1 MTLEDLYKKIAEKRN
16 VWCYY
21 PKSKLDVMD
30 VLDDKEKS
38 YNFIKSYFSYAG
50 KNGVFEDVINKE
62 NIKIIKERAQH
73 IVSTFLLSIEIAK
86 IFNVQIN
93 NKNDCFDFKYYL
105 FMACLYHDVGYVY
118 EQMKESLINKCEVK
132 ANGFEAIKKT
142 LNIKY
147 FSNDVFKTYSKE
159 DVEIYFKGRAKENL
173 IDHGIVGGILL
184 YDRLR
189 KQFCKMFENR
199 KDSESTKER
208 FIFRDVENE
217 KIFVYQINI
226 L

>member
-1 MTLEDLYKKIAEKRN
+1 M
-16 VWCYY
+16 WS
-21 PKSKLDVMD
+21 KSKWFW
-30 VLDDKEKS
+30 S
-38 YNFIKSYFSYAG
+38 Y
-50 KNGVFEDVINKE
+50 
-62 NIKIIKERAQH
+62 
-73 IVSTFLLSIEIAK
+73 
-86 IFNVQIN
+86 
-93 NKNDCFDFKYYL
+93 
-105 FMACLYHDVGYVY
+105 
-118 EQMKESLINKCEVK
+118 
-132 ANGFEAIKKT
+132 KKT